1 LLIDSAVV
9 ERRPSATDPIGID
22 ANDFSSS
29 LCDAADEE
37 EEEEDVDDDDDE
49 EAECVGKTIE

>member
-29 LCDAADEE
+29 LCDDADE